1 MASVSN
7 LRINAIVNDQATAPL
22 KRINGALRT
31 LGQGQGAAT
40 KGVTGFAES
49 LTGAASS
56 GGMAAFG
63 IGVATAAVVAIGAAA
78 VAAGIR
84 AGKAASAYN
93 EAANKVDVVFGNS
106 ADAVKSFA
114 ETASDALG
122 TTATEALTAAGSY
135 GAMFRA
141 IGIGEGQA
149 ANMSVAMTRLAGDMA
164 SFNNVD
170 PTEMLQKLQSAL
182 SGEARPLREYG
193 VYLNEA
199 AVEAEAFRETGKA
212 KAAELTESEKVLA
225 RYNLILRQT
234 ALQQGDLARTA
245 DSPANAIRRI
255 SATIED
261 TFRVAGQALLPE
273 IEPSLKALYGF
284 LKDVRE
290 GIRATFASPATQDAI
305 AGLGEAFRAFL
316 GVFHGLRGLIMR
328 RDRYLDLAP
337 RQPFDRAGDLVD
349 HRGGRIVDRDGEA
362 HRLVDQPLESLDDGG
377 DDGVD
382 RGEERLHRSP
392 RQERLKRRLD
402 GIPRGNQRLAD
413 RGPGVAEPFR
423 QAEPGLDALPKN
435 DDVVDYGLEKS

>member
-7 LRINAIVNDQATAPL
+7 LRINAIVNDQASAPL
-22 KRINGALRT
+22 KRINGALRN

-63 IGVATAAVVAIGAAA
+63 IGVAASAIVTIGAAA
-78 VAAGIR
+78 VAAGVR
-84 AGKAASAYN
+84 AGKAASAFN
-93 EAANKVDVVFGNS
+93 EAANKVDVVFGDS

-114 ETASDALG
+114 DTASDALG

-149 ANMSVAMTRLAGDMA
+149 ANMSVAMTKLAGDMA

-199 AVEAEAFRETGKA
+199 AVEAEAFRETGKR

-261 TFRVAGQALLPE
+261 TFRIAGQALLPE
-273 IEPSLKALYGF
+273 IEPSLKSLYEF

-316 GVFHGLRGLIMR
+316 GVIRSILPFFRMLWEVLGPAFTLVLRGATVAMKVFSDVLNTIAR
-328 RDRYLDLAP
+328 FLKPIIDYVVIFWQRVKSGFGLSEWFRDTWAAIREALVAAWDAIKRALEAFLAWGP
-337 RQPFDRAGDLVD
+337 VQALLAAINAIIVAIIEALKIGRAHV
-349 HRGGRIVDRDGEA
+349 
-362 HRLVDQPLESLDDGG
+362 
-377 DDGVD
+377 
-382 RGEERLHRSP
+382 
-392 RQERLKRRLD
+392 
-402 GIPRGNQRLAD
+402 
-413 RGPGVAEPFR
+413 
-423 QAEPGLDALPKN
+423 
-435 DDVVDYGLEKS
+435 